1 MARFTHPSISSI
13 GDTENGTWSIEG
25 GTIGDGAVQPTF
37 TGTPMFSGGYNK
49 FDSLCHFHIDVDMDN
64 ITNFGSGQYYVK
76 LPFPA
81 KNNYILSDGGL
92 HDISTSTEYQI
103 LGHVSA
109 GSDILNLLT
118 IVSNGKHAPFNSGVP
133 VNLSTMDNFHIA
145 GMYEVLI

>member
-1 MARFTHPSISSI
+1 MARFTHPTISET

-25 GTIGDGAVQPTF
+25 GTTGDGAVQPTF
-37 TGTPMFSGGYNK
+37 SGAPMFSGGYNK

-81 KNNYILSDGGL
+81 KNNYVLSDGGL

-109 GSDILNLLT
+109 GSDILTLLT

-133 VNLSTMDNFHIA
+133 VSLSTEDNFHIA